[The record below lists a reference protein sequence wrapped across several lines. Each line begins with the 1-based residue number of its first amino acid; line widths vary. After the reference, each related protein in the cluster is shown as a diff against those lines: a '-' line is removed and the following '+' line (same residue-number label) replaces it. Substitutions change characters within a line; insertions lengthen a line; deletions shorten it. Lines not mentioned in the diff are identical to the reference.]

1 MRTARRLI
9 RRAIDLVALAVGHA
23 SLSVVLWRTGGNPVT
38 VLDIDNTLADSWPT
52 LVTRITSERE
62 RLRGLAPLP
71 GMRSVAHDPA
81 IARGDAV
88 IYLSH
93 RSLWF
98 GPLTNRWL
106 REAGFDASPLRVI
119 LVPSAAARLRS
130 CDGSPMDPDRSTTG
144 MTCPTE
150 PNAAPPCCTPTSSTW
165 CGRCRSITTESMTS
179 GRRPRRWVRPSGT
192 GRVTPCPS

>member
-23 SLSVVLWRTGGNPVT
+23 SLSVVLWRTGGSPVT

-119 LVPSAAARLRS
+119 LVPSAAAKTAFLRRIA
-130 CDGSPMDPDRSTTG
+130 DGSRQVDYWDDLSHGTERGATLLYADVIDLVRAMPLDYHGIDDIRAATSAMGPSERDR
-144 MTCPTE
+144 
-150 PNAAPPCCTPTSSTW
+150 
-165 CGRCRSITTESMTS
+165 
-179 GRRPRRWVRPSGT
+179 
-192 GRVTPCPS
+192 